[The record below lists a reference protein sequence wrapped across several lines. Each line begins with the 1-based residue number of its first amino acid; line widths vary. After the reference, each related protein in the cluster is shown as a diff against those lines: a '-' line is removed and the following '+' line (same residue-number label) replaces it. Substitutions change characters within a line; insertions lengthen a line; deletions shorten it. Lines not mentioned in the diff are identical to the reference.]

1 MMAIVIAAL
10 LFGMVMS
17 ACSSKKE
24 GGKVPTNKK
33 EIIDQ
38 FVAGTLDPSY
48 VPVLFWGHFGKDQKL
63 GEGAVEAHL
72 SLYEQGGCDILKVQT
87 EKPMPRIEDLT
98 MESPLVPEDHYQPVL
113 DVIKDILAKKGNEV
127 YVMPTILSTHQVAL
141 QAFWLRRRMQI
152 CRRTSGGL

>member
-1 MMAIVIAAL
+1 MKLMKSMLAIAIAAL
-10 LFGMVMS
+10 SFGMVMS

-48 VPVLFWGHFGKDQKL
+48 VPVLFWGHFGKEQKL

-72 SLYEQGGCDILKVQT
+72 SMYEQGGCDILKVQN

-98 MESPLVPEDHYQPVL
+98 MG
-113 DVIKDILAKKGNEV
+113 I
-127 YVMPTILSTHQVAL
+127 
-141 QAFWLRRRMQI
+141 
-152 CRRTSGGL
+152 